1 MKGFLE
7 FIRERGVLGLAI
19 GFILG
24 GSVTKVVTA
33 FLTDLLNPFLGLVLG
48 STKGL
53 ANAYLPLFN
62 TKILYGH
69 FLMTLLDF
77 LVVAAV
83 VYFGVKWL
91 RLDKLDKKKETTSN

>member
-24 GSVTKVVTA
+24 GSVTKVVSA
-33 FLTDLLNPFLGLVLG
+33 FLADILNPFLGLILG

-53 ANAYLPLFN
+53 ENAYIPFFN
-62 TKILYGH
+62 TKIMYGH
-69 FLMTLLDF
+69 FLSVLMDF
-77 LVVAAV
+77 LVVAGV
-83 VYFGVKWL
+83 VYYGVKWL
-91 RLDKLDKKKETTSN
+91 RLDRLDKKKEESIK

>member
-1 MKGFLE
+1 MKGFID

-24 GSVTKVVTA
+24 GSVTKVVSS
-33 FLTDLLNPFLGLVLG
+33 FLSDILNPFLGLILG

-53 ANAYLPLFN
+53 ENAYIPFFK

-69 FLMTLLDF
+69 FLSTLLDF

-91 RLDKLDKKKETTSN
+91 RLDKLDMKK